1 MSNPFNKRK
10 MIITVGVSA
19 SGKTTWANQ
28 QEGFEII
35 CRDTIRGVLF
45 PEYHNG
51 NYKFTKAKENHVSE
65 VTLNQWLIAVE
76 HGSDVIIADT
86 NLNPKYREMWKQRGE
101 DADYV
106 VEFKDFPITLEEAW
120 KHDQK
125 RGTYSVGREV
135 ISRQWKLWLEYSSKN
150 KYVADTSKPQAILVD
165 IDGTIADKGSRNPFD
180 WGKVGEDKPRD
191 FIIDLIYSYLER
203 CKENDNYIDVIF
215 LSGRDSCCRYEALEW
230 LQNQFATPKYN
241 INLFMRK
248 EGDMRKDTVVKEEF
262 FWVNVA
268 NNYNVL
274 AVFDDRPCVV
284 EMWYDIGIP
293 NVICVADQRNRF

>member
-1 MSNPFNKRK
+1 MNLVKDLQN
-10 MIITVGVSA
+10 GV
-19 SGKTTWANQ
+19 
-28 QEGFEII
+28 
-35 CRDTIRGVLF
+35 
-45 PEYHNG
+45 
-51 NYKFTKAKENHVSE
+51 
-65 VTLNQWLIAVE
+65 VTLEKLKN
-76 HGSDVIIADT
+76 D
-86 NLNPKYREMWKQRGE
+86 
-101 DADYV
+101 
-106 VEFKDFPITLEEAW
+106 FKI
-120 KHDQK
+120 KIK
-125 RGTYSVGREV
+125 
-135 ISRQWKLWLEYSSKN
+135 EYSSKN

-215 LSGRDSCCRYEALEW
+215 LSGRDSCCRYETLEW

-248 EGDMRKDTVVKEEF
+248 EGDMRKDTVVKEEL
-262 FWVNVA
+262 FWDNVA